1 MRVTKL
7 SNGNKI
13 ISFGP
18 MQSGKR
24 TYTTTVYETPA
35 NYRLTVDTVQV
46 GKQRESQTKTLTYK
60 GNLIKEIVILFKDG
74 VRDTV
79 NRVK

>member
-7 SNGNKI
+7 NNGNRI

-35 NYRLTVDTVQV
+35 KYRLTVDTVQL
-46 GKQRESQTKTLTYK
+46 GKQRESQTKTLTHN
-60 GNLIKEIVILFKDG
+60 GNLIKEIVVLFKDG
-74 VRDTV
+74 LRDTV
-79 NRVK
+79 SRIK